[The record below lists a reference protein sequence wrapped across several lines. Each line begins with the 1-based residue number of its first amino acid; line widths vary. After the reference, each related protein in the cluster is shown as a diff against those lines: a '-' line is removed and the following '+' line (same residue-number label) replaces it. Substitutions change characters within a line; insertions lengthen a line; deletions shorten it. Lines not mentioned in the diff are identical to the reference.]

1 MQAEI
6 QRIISHFEMLEHP
19 EGGFYKELFRSSNTA
34 KNRSVLSSIH
44 YLLYDNHVSNF
55 HTIDADEAWYHHE
68 GGVLNVH
75 TFHPEKG
82 YQLLRLGSISDGAE
96 PFQIVEAGTIFGSC
110 LENEN
115 SYVLV
120 SCAVAPAFEFEH
132 FYLNERS
139 DLLAK
144 FPEQEKI
151 IFKLTREVSR

>member
-19 EGGFYKELFRSSNTA
+19 EGGFYKELFRSSNTTN
-34 KNRSVLSSIH
+34 NRSVLSSIH

-55 HTIDADEAWYHHE
+55 HTIDSDEAWYHHE
-68 GGVLNVH
+68 GDVLNIH

-82 YQLLRLGSISDGAE
+82 YQLLRLGSISVGAE
-96 PFQIVEAGTIFGSC
+96 PFQIVEAGTVFGSC

-132 FYLNERS
+132 FHLNKRT
-139 DLLAK
+139 DLLVK
-144 FPEQEKI
+144 FPEQEEI
-151 IFKLTREVSR
+151 ILKLTPEVSL

>member
-1 MQAEI
+1 MRAEI
-6 QRIISHFEMLEHP
+6 QRIISRFEMLEHP
-19 EGGFYKELFRSSNTA
+19 EGGFYKELFRSSNTTN
-34 KNRSVLSSIH
+34 NRSVLSSIH

-68 GGVLNVH
+68 GSVLNIH

-82 YQLLRLGSISDGAE
+82 YELLRLGSIEDNAA

-110 LENEN
+110 LENDS
-115 SYVLV
+115 SYALV

-132 FYLNERS
+132 FYLNERA

-144 FPEQEKI
+144 YPEQQEI
-151 IFKLTREVSR
+151 ILKLTREISR